1 MRLSISAQ
9 TILNDMRYVREVLDE
24 ASHLG
29 LSGEA
34 ADRIRVILK
43 RRIALLEAEVSGQ
56 LRTSD
61 WYPTRHE
68 VATEAGT

>member
-9 TILNDMRYVREVLDE
+9 TILDDMRYVREVLDE

-29 LSGEA
+29 LSGES
-34 ADRIRVILK
+34 ADRIRAILK

-61 WYPTRHE
+61 WYPTPRE
-68 VATEAGT
+68 VVDEART